1 MTGPPARPAGRE
13 VAKHSAPPP
22 HPVGAAVPVIDPA

>member
-1 MTGPPARPAGRE
+1 MTGPSARPAGRE

-22 HPVGAAVPVIDPA
+22 HSGGAGAPVIDPA